1 MHGSR
6 GEFGHLSRVAHAV
19 GASWRAR
26 RRAPPLGAPLVGVV
40 RNPRSHRNKGLSPEL
55 ADCANI
61 LVETPRSHDALRETL
76 TGFAARGIDYL
87 AVDGGDGTVRD
98 VLTCGASVF
107 GEAWPTLI
115 VLPKGKTNAL
125 AVDLG
130 LPNVWTLAQAMEA
143 LGRGQ
148 TIVRRPLAVE
158 RLGAAGGQVQGFI
171 LGAGA
176 FTLATQAGQQAH
188 RWGAFNSFAVGL
200 TIVWGLVQA
209 LFGRAGNLWRRGTAM
224 RLTSQDS
231 GVELPHSRFG
241 RPGERFVLLAS
252 TLERFPLGIRPFG
265 RVHPGL
271 KLAVIDA
278 PVRWM
283 LSLLPVF
290 FTGFDRPFMRR
301 NGFHRIDAEIV
312 ELAIG
317 DRFILDGETFPA
329 GRYHL
334 RQGPEVRFV
343 VP

>member
-61 LVETPRSHDALRETL
+61 LVETPRSHDALRATL

-130 LPNVWTLAQAMEA
+130 LPNVWTLAQAM
-143 LGRGQ
+143 
-148 TIVRRPLAVE
+148 
-158 RLGAAGGQVQGFI
+158 
-171 LGAGA
+171 
-176 FTLATQAGQQAH
+176 
-188 RWGAFNSFAVGL
+188 
-200 TIVWGLVQA
+200 
-209 LFGRAGNLWRRGTAM
+209 
-224 RLTSQDS
+224 
-231 GVELPHSRFG
+231 
-241 RPGERFVLLAS
+241 
-252 TLERFPLGIRPFG
+252 
-265 RVHPGL
+265 
-271 KLAVIDA
+271 
-278 PVRWM
+278 
-283 LSLLPVF
+283 
-290 FTGFDRPFMRR
+290 
-301 NGFHRIDAEIV
+301 
-312 ELAIG
+312 
-317 DRFILDGETFPA
+317 
-329 GRYHL
+329 
-334 RQGPEVRFV
+334 
-343 VP
+343 